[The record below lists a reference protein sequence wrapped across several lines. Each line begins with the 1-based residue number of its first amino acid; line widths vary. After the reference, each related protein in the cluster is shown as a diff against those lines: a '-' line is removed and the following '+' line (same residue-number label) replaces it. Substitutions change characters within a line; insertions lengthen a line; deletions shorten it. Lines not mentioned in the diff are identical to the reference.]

1 MAHTPGP
8 WRRTINGNRYIEVVG
23 ADGEPVVGWS
33 GFDDSIRPI
42 KVHQANARLI
52 AQAPDMLTALK
63 DFVDVT
69 EGDGAVKRFA
79 QSIIA
84 KAEGRT

>member
-1 MAHTPGP
+1 MQS
-8 WRRTINGNRYIEVVG
+8 
-23 ADGEPVVGWS
+23 D
-33 GFDDSIRPI
+33 
-42 KVHQANARLI
+42 ARLI
-52 AQAPDMLTALK
+52 AAAPEMLVALK

-84 KAEGRT
+84 KAEGK